1 MVGIGRGASLGILVK
16 GQDALEASGTITTV
30 VLDKTGTLTTG
41 EMTVRSIATVPGVAD
56 VAVGFGNGLNVR
68 TRLPPLALRLNDP
81 PFFGKPT
88 SLQYV
93 V

>member
-1 MVGIGRGASLGILVK
+1 MS
-16 GQDALEASGTITTV
+16 
-30 VLDKTGTLTTG
+30 
-41 EMTVRSIATVPGVAD
+41 GVAD

-81 PFFGKPT
+81 PFFGKLP
-88 SLQYV
+88 SFQYV